1 MDLEPYD
8 TILLPPTFRML
19 QLQRPERPS
28 SHGEQLSAEEF
39 EFSLTEDDLELANR
53 QKINQLEKEL
63 KEMKQQLSQVPNQ
76 G

>member
-1 MDLEPYD
+1 
-8 TILLPPTFRML
+8 ML

-28 SHGEQLSAEEF
+28 SHGEQSSAEEF
-39 EFSLTEDDLELANR
+39 EFSLTEDDLESANR

-76 G
+76 GYVSG